1 MYLLRKYPHFF
12 KATGF
17 PRGILIYLSVFSLLF
32 ISGCVSQEKDN
43 DTGLVRAEEWL
54 AAQSNRY
61 DILTSETHNDLHII
75 LAAEKHPEVEGL
87 HNGLLV
93 FVIRENGTD
102 YSVLA
107 AKTAEMTIAGGF
119 TSAVLA
125 TNDMTIIFGDVSDGV
140 YDVSAE
146 AIVPVEFSKATVI
159 YDEGKEESVV
169 LSNNKPYMLVINE
182 DIEVKDIKY
191 SVGETEIMYSD
202 YFSAA
207 LMNDARYS
215 EIIEFE

>member
-12 KATGF
+12 KAIGF

-32 ISGCVSQEKDN
+32 LSGCVSQEKGN

-61 DILTSETHNDLHII
+61 DILTSETHDDLYII

-87 HNGLLV
+87 HNGLLL
-93 FVIRENGTD
+93 FVIQENGTD

-119 TSAVLA
+119 TAAVLA

-159 YDEGKEESVV
+159 YDEGKEKSVV

-191 SVGETEIMYSD
+191 SVGESEIMYSD
-202 YFSAA
+202 YFSTA
-207 LMNDARYS
+207 LMKDARSS